1 MWDNVKPGDTMRPI
15 SCLRLCSL
23 VVCGATLLLRPLSAQ
38 EPGPSASARSAA
50 AEYLTVSGLDDVGR
64 LALRI
69 DERSFVDRIAGSG
82 TERVRDSV
90 RAFAARYV
98 TWDSVRDDA
107 VRMLAEQFTEKE
119 LDDMLGFLQSEGGAL
134 YAKALATA
142 ARRYL
147 DSDLP
152 VDTIAVRYAHALDG
166 LRGTDRQAADIRRF
180 AGTPLGGRVIRLP
193 SEIIALGNREFIA
206 RLKPRLS
213 VMQTMIEGAI
223 PGERPHEADFSRP
236 GVAVRDGR
244 PSSNEPLFE
253 FTLDKGAAPIPTAA
267 RLRYPEKL
275 RAANVEGEVV
285 VQFVVDTNGRADT
298 SKMKVIRSSHE
309 LFTAAVKELLP
320 ELRFTPAEVGKHK
333 VSELVQ
339 QPFTFS
345 LDRTKAPVARKA
357 RRP

>member
-1 MWDNVKPGDTMRPI
+1 
-15 SCLRLCSL
+15 
-23 VVCGATLLLRPLSAQ
+23 
-38 EPGPSASARSAA
+38 
-50 AEYLTVSGLDDVGR
+50 
-64 LALRI
+64 
-69 DERSFVDRIAGSG
+69 
-82 TERVRDSV
+82 
-90 RAFAARYV
+90 
-98 TWDSVRDDA
+98 
-107 VRMLAEQFTEKE
+107 
-119 LDDMLGFLQSEGGAL
+119 
-134 YAKALATA
+134 
-142 ARRYL
+142 
-147 DSDLP
+147 
-152 VDTIAVRYAHALDG
+152 VDTIGVRYALDG
-166 LRGTDRQAADIRRF
+166 LRGTKRQDAEIRRF
-180 AGTPLGGRVIRLP
+180 AGTPLGRRVMRLP
-193 SEIIALGNREFIA
+193 SEIIALGNREFTA

-213 VMQTMIEGAI
+213 VLQTMIAGAV
-223 PGERPHEADFSRP
+223 PRERPREADFSGP

-253 FTLDKGAAPIPTAA
+253 FKLDKGAAPIPTAA

-298 SKMKVIRSSHE
+298 SKVKVIRSSHE

-345 LDRTKAPVARKA
+345 LEKTKAPVARKA